1 MLILRGLVVA
11 LGGFAFIFLPG
22 AVVAFI
28 TRRDLR
34 FETSLL
40 LWGMGLLVV
49 TLFPALFLTNLLR
62 LILFGQEGPES
73 AMLYVFALAG
83 STIAAVFLEAGQ
95 YLLLRWRRIDPNQLL
110 ENGIL
115 IGLGVGLLTNVF
127 QGISLVGAG
136 LRLVFGDTST
146 PALAQIASQTW
157 LNLLARLVSLNVY
170 RVALVALSAALGGL
184 VARALLVKQLR
195 WLWLAMAI
203 NALAAWSYNAVGLA
217 LGSDSLTASL
227 VALVYQGAVAALAL
241 YWLVKQVPA
250 LPPSTD
256 APKGRAKAHKR

>member
-1 MLILRGLVVA
+1 MLILRGLTVA
-11 LGGFAFIFLPG
+11 LGGFVFIFLPG

-40 LWGMGLLVV
+40 LWGMGLLIV

-62 LILFGQEGPES
+62 LILFGEGGPES
-73 AMLYVFALAG
+73 AMLYIFALGG
-83 STIAAVFLEAGQ
+83 SIIAAVFLEVGK
-95 YLLLRWRRIDPNQLL
+95 YLLLRWRRLDQDKLL
-110 ENGIL
+110 ESGIL

-146 PALAQIASQTW
+146 PDLAQIASQGW
-157 LNLLARLVSLNVY
+157 LNLITGLVSLNVY

-184 VARALLVKQLR
+184 VARALLNRQLR
-195 WLWLAMAI
+195 WLWLAVAI
-203 NALAAWSYNAVGLA
+203 NALAAWSYNAIGLA
-217 LGSDSLTASL
+217 LGTDNLTASL
-227 VALVYQGAVAALAL
+227 VALVYQGALAALVL
-241 YWLVKQVPA
+241 YWLTKQVPA
-250 LPPSTD
+250 LPSQTG
-256 APKGRAKAHKR
+256 AAKSRAKAHKR